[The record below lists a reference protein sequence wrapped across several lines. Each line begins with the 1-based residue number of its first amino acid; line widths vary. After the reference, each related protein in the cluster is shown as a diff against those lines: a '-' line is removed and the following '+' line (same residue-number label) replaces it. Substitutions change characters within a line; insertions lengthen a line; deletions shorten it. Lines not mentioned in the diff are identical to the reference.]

1 MKERTTEKTVRTLVA
16 LMNAECPS
24 PCGRPYMVDIAYCYG
39 GIAVTLGSRHILG
52 RAPRGEIAQLIRAWI
67 DSAEMERARQLLIQD
82 TIREAQYLAKLQG
95 EATRKAV
102 HRRAVE
108 NASTRAV
115 RQTFYPSPSG
125 DCDPVTGAEYGV
137 AQ

>member
-1 MKERTTEKTVRTLVA
+1 MKERTSEQTVRALVA
-16 LMNAECPS
+16 RMNAECPS

-39 GIAVTLGSRHILG
+39 GITVSIGGRDLFR
-52 RAPRGEIAQLIRAWI
+52 RAPRGECASIIRAWL
-67 DSAEMERARQLLIQD
+67 DGAEMERARQLVIQD
-82 TIREAQYLAKLQG
+82 TIKDAQYLAKLQG

-108 NASTRAV
+108 NASTR
-115 RQTFYPSPSG
+115 G